1 MVGPVNRNDGCKGSE
16 REMNTRETNV
26 KSEWHSSVTKK
37 NNDLRNQVSLE
48 LVQINIERTIK
59 T

>member
-26 KSEWHSSVTKK
+26 KSKWHSKLKIVK
-37 NNDLRNQVSLE
+37 NYDLRNQVSLK
-48 LVQINIERTIK
+48 LV
-59 T
+59 